1 MTLVILNLSGLDE
14 AGWRPWFETV
24 LPDNTDWQV
33 AEEPDD
39 LPAADKY
46 VLIYDSPDTQF
57 LRAMQDGVPFG
68 QIIADWTG
76 HARQVLARWRKA
88 RRRFYLID
96 ADAFAAAP
104 KMLAESLGG
113 WLGCDM
119 GIPPTVDHDTRTHP
133 LAVLAAQA
141 AHCLDP
147 VRQLADEL
155 EVGGMSPRLAR
166 QGSEPQLGA
175 AYAALQE
182 QAAAADKSAT
192 QNKQLAKAKAKTK
205 AAEADRTK
213 ARSDAKALTAKLE
226 EAAVETGSLQAEL
239 KVRKDAA
246 KADEAEA
253 RKQIETLNAKLEKAV
268 AEAGSLRADL
278 KTQKDAAKAVQAGE
292 VKTGKQVEALTA
304 KLETATAEASRLG
317 AELKAEKAA
326 ANTAAQAAQA
336 LFHEEIELLQ
346 QQLMTVQQAL
356 EQEYRDG
363 LALRKEA
370 GSDRHQLRSDL
381 DRMRSAAEL
390 EQLRLSAMLQEQAE
404 QIAALLEEQRTLTT
418 ELDRSREEVDALLA
432 STSWRVTAPLRRAR
446 LAVAKPT

>member
-1 MTLVILNLSGLDE
+1 MTLAILNLSGLGE
-14 AGWRPWFETV
+14 AGWRPWFEAV
-24 LPDNTDWQV
+24 LPDDTDWQV
-33 AEEPDD
+33 AEDPDD
-39 LPAADKY
+39 PPAADRY
-46 VLIYDSPDTQF
+46 LLIYDAPDARF
-57 LRAMQDGVPFG
+57 RRAMQDGVPFER
-68 QIIADWTG
+68 IIADWTA

-88 RRRFYLID
+88 RRRLYLID
-96 ADAFAAAP
+96 ADAFGAAP
-104 KMLAESLGG
+104 EMLAESLGG

-119 GIPPTVDHDTRTHP
+119 GTPPAVDHDADAHP
-133 LAVLAAQA
+133 LAILAAQA

-175 AYAALQE
+175 AYAALRE
-182 QAAAADKSAT
+182 QAAEADKSAT
-192 QNKQLAKAKAKTK
+192 QNRQLNKAKAKAK
-205 AAEADRTK
+205 AAQADRTK
-213 ARSDAKALTAKLE
+213 ARREAKALSAKLE
-226 EAAVETGSLQAEL
+226 KAAAETGNLQAEL
-239 KVRKDAA
+239 KARKDAI
-246 KADEAEA
+246 KAMQAEESEA
-253 RKQIETLNAKLEKAV
+253 RKQIGTLNAKLEKAV
-268 AEAGSLRADL
+268 TEAGRLRADL
-278 KTQKDAAKAVQAGE
+278 KAAQAGE
-292 VKTGKQVEALTA
+292 AKTRKQVEALTA
-304 KLETATAEASRLG
+304 EAGSLG
-317 AELKAEKAA
+317 AGLKAEKD
-326 ANTAAQAAQA
+326 AAQA

-346 QQLMTVQQAL
+346 HQLMTVQQAL

-390 EQLRLSAMLQEQAE
+390 EQLRLSTMLREQAE